1 MKYRSDTLRMLVAI
15 MLWGAMTAMASGFST
30 VALAQTGALQASDFA
45 YGYMLEVDGDGA
57 IYGLSVPEDVYRN
70 VTRADLGDV
79 RVFNSEGRVV
89 PMALR
94 REPDAAAPAPETVNL
109 PLFPLYTQDS
119 YTQDGQ
125 TDGAMALHI
134 TTDMQGAIIDI
145 NGPPR
150 EASTRVAAY
159 LLDASQLKRPVH
171 RLRLHWSDAPASF
184 VTEITVEGSDD
195 LSHWHTVIGKVTLAS
210 LAFNARQLRR
220 DEIILP
226 AGKAKYLRIQ
236 WPAGRQGVVL
246 DAVSAELSTPRPE
259 AARQW
264 LRIRGKPAAMPDK
277 AGASRGDGTD
287 SAGTQYLFD
296 SGGYFPVDRVQVVLP
311 QRNALVNLTLASRA
325 AVDQPW
331 QVRFSGVVYQF
342 RVEGVELGNPV
353 MSIPRVSDRYW
364 RVQLDSPALWSEQQ
378 TPVLLLGWRP
388 EQLLFVASGES
399 PFRLAYGGAGV
410 APDRAGAR
418 ALLRILATGGHDD
431 IIKAAQPGG
440 RIELGGAQR
449 LQGPGA
455 PWPWRQWLLWAI
467 LVLGTLAVGWMAW
480 HLFRQLDTGGGQ
492 NRGSS
497 D

>member
-1 MKYRSDTLRMLVAI
+1 MRYRSDTLRMLVAM
-15 MLWGAMTAMASGFST
+15 MLWGTMAAMVSGLST

-57 IYGLSVPEDVYRN
+57 VYGLSVPEDVYRN

-94 REPDAAAPAPETVNL
+94 REPDAVTLVPETINL
-109 PLFPLYTQDS
+109 PLFPLYTQD
-119 YTQDGQ
+119 GQ
-125 TDGAMALHI
+125 SDGAMALHI

-150 EASTRVAAY
+150 EASTHVAAY

-184 VTEITVEGSDD
+184 VTEVTVEGSDD

-246 DAVSAELSTPRPE
+246 DTVSAELSTPRLEP
-259 AARQW
+259 ARQW
-264 LRIRGKPAAMPDK
+264 LRIRGKPAATPDK
-277 AGASRGDGTD
+277 ASASRGDGSD
-287 SAGTQYLFD
+287 RAGTQYLFD

-311 QRNALVNLTLASRA
+311 QRNALVNLILFSRA
-325 AVDQPW
+325 AADQPW
-331 QVRFSGVVYQF
+331 RVRFSGVVYQF
-342 RVEGVELGNPV
+342 SVEGAELGNPV
-353 MSIPRVSDRYW
+353 ISIPRVSDRYW
-364 RVQLDSPALWSEQQ
+364 RVQLDSPAPWSEQQ

-399 PFRLAYGGAGV
+399 PFRLAYGGVGV
-410 APDRAGAR
+410 APDRAGAH
-418 ALLRILATGGHDD
+418 ALLRILARDGHDD
-431 IIKAAQPGG
+431 IIKAAQAGG

-480 HLFRQLDTGGGQ
+480 RLFRQLDAGGDQDQG
-492 NRGSS
+492 RP